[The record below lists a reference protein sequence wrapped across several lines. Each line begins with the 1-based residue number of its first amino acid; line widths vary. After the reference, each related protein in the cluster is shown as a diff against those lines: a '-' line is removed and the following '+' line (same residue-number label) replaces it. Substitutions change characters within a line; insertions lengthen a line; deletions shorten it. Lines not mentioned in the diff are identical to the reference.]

1 MSPEFMKKAMIGVLV
16 CVVLFCAFG
25 AGRLSGVAWGP
36 ITPERMVEPSGS
48 KDQIPFD
55 LDYVTAKGGWQALSP
70 REKAWGRA
78 QYLHTLRGLI
88 RICEYRRTT
97 AIALHR
103 GKSVSELSNVLG
115 LLKEA
120 LARIENDLSSD
131 PTLEQALI
139 NDVNS
144 ALRKP

>member
-1 MSPEFMKKAMIGVLV
+1 MSPDFMKKAAIGALV
-16 CVVLFCAFG
+16 CIVLACVFETGRFTSSAG
-25 AGRLSGVAWGP
+25 APS
-36 ITPERMVEPSGS
+36 TPEHQVEPPGS

-55 LDYVTAKGGWQALSP
+55 LDYVTTKGGWQALSP

-88 RICEYRRTT
+88 RMSEYRRTT
-97 AIALHR
+97 AIALHQ
-103 GKSVSELSNVLG
+103 GKAVSELNNILG

-120 LARIENDLSSD
+120 LARIENDPRSD

-139 NDVNS
+139 NDVNI